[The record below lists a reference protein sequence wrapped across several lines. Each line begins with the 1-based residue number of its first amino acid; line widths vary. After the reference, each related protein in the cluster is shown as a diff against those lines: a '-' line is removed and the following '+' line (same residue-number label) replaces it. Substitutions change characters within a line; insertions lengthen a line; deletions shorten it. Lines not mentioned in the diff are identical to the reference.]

1 MGLIHTADKLRDA
14 LRGTVRSPARQAVLV
29 AAHAADTR
37 WVLAQDAAVT
47 AELLANL
54 GPVIQ
59 ALQPT
64 KDAVLR
70 TGALLIVKL
79 DWALSVYQLSSAD
92 QLALDH
98 EPHLL
103 QSPTAIADVLRN
115 LSDSREDCS
124 RHRLL
129 PGEGTA

>member
-1 MGLIHTADKLRDA
+1 MYITDKLRDA
-14 LRGTVRSPARQAVLV
+14 LRGSVRSPAREAVLV

-64 KDAVLR
+64 KDAVVR
-70 TGALLIVKL
+70 TGALLIVKTA
-79 DWALSVYQLSSAD
+79 WVLSVYQLSSAD
-92 QLALDH
+92 QFALDH

-103 QSPTAIADVLRN
+103 HLT
-115 LSDSREDCS
+115 
-124 RHRLL
+124 HRDRRC
-129 PGEGTA
+129 PQKSKR